1 MRIAQLAPPLQSVPP
16 HGYGGTERVV
26 ATLTDEL
33 VRRGHAVTLF
43 ASGDS
48 RTRAELVPIVER
60 ALWRQNDPTNEI
72 ASYMPRIFDHI
83 IGPRLDEFDVVH
95 SHLDVH
101 GFPLA
106 ATYPYVRM
114 VTTMH
119 GRMDVQDLWPIYAR
133 NRHLPFVSISD
144 AQRAPL
150 RDAHWVGTVYHGI
163 ELDEFTFDREPDDY
177 LVFLGRISPEKGLD
191 TAIRVAQRA
200 GRRLKIAARPPLEFG
215 DSAEVRRDQ
224 EYFTT
229 SIEPLLDAPGI
240 ELLGELGGQARN
252 DLLRKAAGLL
262 FPIRW
267 PEPFGLVMVEA
278 LACGTPVIAY
288 ERGSVP
294 EIISNGGT
302 GFVCTDE
309 DDLVDAVGRLNE
321 IDRRLCRI
329 SVEVRFSPARMAED
343 YERIYAALG
352 EAERPA
358 IAEAADPAEAEDERT
373 ILRWPRSSDAIARA
387 NDR

>member
-33 VRRGHAVTLF
+33 VRRGHSVTLF

-60 ALWRQNDPTNEI
+60 ALWRRDEPTNDI
-72 ASYMPRIFDHI
+72 RSYMPSILEDI
-83 IGPRLDEFDVVH
+83 IGPRLDEFDIVH
-95 SHLDVH
+95 SHLDVY

-106 ATYPYVRM
+106 TMYPRVPM

-119 GRMDVQDLWPIYAR
+119 GRMDVPEMWPTYAR

-144 AQRAPL
+144 SQRAPL
-150 RDAHWVGTVYHGI
+150 RDANWVGTVYHGI
-163 ELDEFTFDREPDDY
+163 HLEEFTYTSDPDDY
-177 LVFLGRISPEKGLD
+177 LVFVGRMSPEKGLD
-191 TAIRVAQRA
+191 SAIQVARRA
-200 GRRLKIAARPPLEFG
+200 GRRLKIAARPPMEFG
-215 DSAEVRRDQ
+215 DTPEIRRDR
-224 EYFTT
+224 EYYTT
-229 SIEPLLDAPGI
+229 RIAPLLDMPGI

-252 DLLRKAAGLL
+252 DLLRNAAALL

-267 PEPFGLVMVEA
+267 PEPFGLVMIEA
-278 LACGTPVIAY
+278 LACGTPVLGL

-294 EIISNGGT
+294 EIITHGST
-302 GFVCTDE
+302 GFFCTNEDE
-309 DDLVDAVGRLNE
+309 LVKAVGRIDE
-321 IDRRLCRI
+321 IDRGLCRQ
-329 SVEVRFSPARMAED
+329 SVEVRFSPGMMAEG

-352 EAERPA
+352 EVNRWATAPD
-358 IAEAADPAEAEDERT
+358 ADNEGT
-373 ILRWPRSSDAIARA
+373 ILRWPRSSEAIARA
-387 NDR
+387 SDR

>member
-1 MRIAQLAPPLQSVPP
+1 MI
-16 HGYGGTERVV
+16 

-48 RTRAELVPIVER
+48 RTRAELVPIAER
-60 ALWRQNDPTNEI
+60 GLWRQDQPTNDL
-72 ASYMPRIFDHI
+72 ASYMPRILEQV

-106 ATYPYVRM
+106 AMYPDAPLL
-114 VTTMH
+114 TTMH
-119 GRMDVQDLWPIYAR
+119 GRMDIPDMWPIYAR
-133 NRHLPFVSISD
+133 NRHLPFVSISN

-150 RDAHWVGTVYHGI
+150 RDAHWLGTVYHGI
-163 ELDEFTFDREPDDY
+163 DLEELTFNGEPDDY
-177 LVFLGRISPEKGLD
+177 LVFLGRMSPEKGLD

-215 DSAEVRRDQ
+215 DSPDIRRDR
-224 EYFTT
+224 EYFTRCVQ
-229 SIEPLLDAPGI
+229 PLLDTPGV

-252 DLLRKAAGLL
+252 DLLRNAAGLL

-278 LACGTPVIAY
+278 LACGTPVLAC

-294 EIISNGGT
+294 EIISDGDT

-309 DDLVDAVGRLNE
+309 DGLVDAVGRLGE

-329 SVEVRFSPARMAED
+329 GVEVRFSPARMAED

-352 EAERPA
+352 DAARPA
-358 IAEAADPAEAEDERT
+358 TAETTVPAGAEGERT